1 MLREHGRSGYFE
13 PMARAGRTEPDSVSI
28 WLKLSA
34 EDAARMTQVL
44 ARPEFAGW
52 TRAEWC
58 LEMIQTAL
66 GYYTRPRWLSP
77 AGRGPRSAARGQEPE
92 PAPPAPEP
100 EPAAPE
106 PELAAPEPEPM
117 RPSPS
122 PLRRSPNRSAGARI
136 RPPPNRVRAAT
147 EAPTGST
154 EARTGS
160 TEAGCEPTRSRN
172 PKRQRRSRNPSHRRR
187 RLRPRSRRPRPECP
201 HPADARDYQT
211 GTCAVCG
218 AILWD

>member
-1 MLREHGRSGYFE
+1 MLCEHGRCGYFE

-66 GYYTRPRWLSP
+66 GYYTRPRP
-77 AGRGPRSAARGQEPE
+77 AAGADRERAPAAEPAPAERAPAESAPVEPAPVEEAATATTEAAEAAEAVEEPEPAEPE
-92 PAPPAPEP
+92 PAPSVAPEP
-100 EPAAPE
+100 VPDAPE
-106 PELAAPEPEPM
+106 PVADEPEP
-117 RPSPS
+117 PVQ
-122 PLRRSPNRSAGARI
+122 AD
-136 RPPPNRVRAAT
+136 
-147 EAPTGST
+147 
-154 EARTGS
+154 
-160 TEAGCEPTRSRN
+160 
-172 PKRQRRSRNPSHRRR
+172 
-187 RLRPRSRRPRPECP
+187 CP
-201 HPADARDYQT
+201 HPADARDYQS
-211 GTCAVCG
+211 GTCAACG

>member
-44 ARPEFAGW
+44 TRPEFAGW

-66 GYYTRPRWLSP
+66 GYYTRPRP
-77 AGRGPRSAARGQEPE
+77 AAGADGERAPAAEQAPAESAPAEEPE
-92 PAPPAPEP
+92 PAEP
-100 EPAAPE
+100 EPAGSVAPEAVPDAPE
-106 PELAAPEPEPM
+106 PVPDAPEPVADAPEPV
-117 RPSPS
+117 PDAPE
-122 PLRRSPNRSAGARI
+122 PVADEPE
-136 RPPPNRVRAAT
+136 PPVQAD
-147 EAPTGST
+147 
-154 EARTGS
+154 
-160 TEAGCEPTRSRN
+160 
-172 PKRQRRSRNPSHRRR
+172 
-187 RLRPRSRRPRPECP
+187 CP
-201 HPADARDYQT
+201 HPADARDYQS
-211 GTCAVCG
+211 GTCAACG

>member
-1 MLREHGRSGYFE
+1 MLCEHGRCGYFE
-13 PMARAGRTEPDSVSI
+13 AMARAGRTEPDSVSI

-66 GYYTRPRWLSP
+66 GYYTRPRP
-77 AGRGPRSAARGQEPE
+77 AAGADGERAPAAE
-92 PAPPAPEP
+92 PAPAESAPAEPAPAEDADEP
-100 EPAAPE
+100 EPAAGK
-106 PELAAPEPEPM
+106 PEPEPTDQ
-117 RPSPS
+117 PACS
-122 PLRRSPNRSAGARI
+122 
-136 RPPPNRVRAAT
+136 
-147 EAPTGST
+147 
-154 EARTGS
+154 
-160 TEAGCEPTRSRN
+160 
-172 PKRQRRSRNPSHRRR
+172 
-187 RLRPRSRRPRPECP
+187 

>member
-1 MLREHGRSGYFE
+1 MLCEHGRCGYFE

-66 GYYTRPRWLSP
+66 GYYTRPRPSAGADRERAP
-77 AGRGPRSAARGQEPE
+77 AAEPATAEEAAAEEAPVEPAPVEGAATAATATTEAVEAAEEPE
-92 PAPPAPEP
+92 PAEP
-100 EPAAPE
+100 EPAASV
-106 PELAAPEPEPM
+106 APEPVPDAPEPVADE
-117 RPSPS
+117 PE
-122 PLRRSPNRSAGARI
+122 
-136 RPPPNRVRAAT
+136 PPVQAD
-147 EAPTGST
+147 
-154 EARTGS
+154 
-160 TEAGCEPTRSRN
+160 
-172 PKRQRRSRNPSHRRR
+172 
-187 RLRPRSRRPRPECP
+187 CP
-201 HPADARDYQT
+201 HPADARDYQS
-211 GTCAVCG
+211 GTCAACG

>member
-1 MLREHGRSGYFE
+1 MLCEHGRCGYFE

-66 GYYTRPRWLSP
+66 GYYTRPRP
-77 AGRGPRSAARGQEPE
+77 AAGADRERAPAAEPAPAERAPAEEAPVEPAPVEGAATATTEAAEAAEEPE
-92 PAPPAPEP
+92 PAEP
-100 EPAAPE
+100 EPAASV
-106 PELAAPEPEPM
+106 APEPVPDAPEPVADE
-117 RPSPS
+117 PE
-122 PLRRSPNRSAGARI
+122 
-136 RPPPNRVRAAT
+136 PPVQAD
-147 EAPTGST
+147 
-154 EARTGS
+154 
-160 TEAGCEPTRSRN
+160 
-172 PKRQRRSRNPSHRRR
+172 
-187 RLRPRSRRPRPECP
+187 CP
-201 HPADARDYQT
+201 HPADARDYQS
-211 GTCAVCG
+211 GTCAACG

>member
-1 MLREHGRSGYFE
+1 MLCEHGRCGYFE

-66 GYYTRPRWLSP
+66 GYYTRPRP
-77 AGRGPRSAARGQEPE
+77 AARADGERAPAAEPAPAEPAPAEPTPVEEEAATTTEAVEVVEEPE
-92 PAPPAPEP
+92 PAEP
-100 EPAAPE
+100 EPAASV
-106 PELAAPEPEPM
+106 APEPVPDAPEPVADE
-117 RPSPS
+117 PE
-122 PLRRSPNRSAGARI
+122 
-136 RPPPNRVRAAT
+136 PPVQAD
-147 EAPTGST
+147 
-154 EARTGS
+154 
-160 TEAGCEPTRSRN
+160 
-172 PKRQRRSRNPSHRRR
+172 
-187 RLRPRSRRPRPECP
+187 CP
-201 HPADARDYQT
+201 HPADARDYQS
-211 GTCAVCG
+211 GTCAACG

>member
-44 ARPEFAGW
+44 TRPEFAGW

-66 GYYTRPRWLSP
+66 GYYTRPRP
-77 AGRGPRSAARGQEPE
+77 AESAPVKEPE
-92 PAPPAPEP
+92 PAEPEPAEPEPAEPEPARSAAPEPVADAPEPVADEP
-100 EPAAPE
+100 EPAAD
-106 PELAAPEPEPM
+106 EPEP
-117 RPSPS
+117 PVQ
-122 PLRRSPNRSAGARI
+122 A
-136 RPPPNRVRAAT
+136 
-147 EAPTGST
+147 
-154 EARTGS
+154 
-160 TEAGCEPTRSRN
+160 
-172 PKRQRRSRNPSHRRR
+172 Q
-187 RLRPRSRRPRPECP
+187 CP
-201 HPADARDYQT
+201 HPADARDYQS
-211 GTCAVCG
+211 GTCAACG

>member
-1 MLREHGRSGYFE
+1 MLCEHGRCGYFE

-66 GYYTRPRWLSP
+66 GYYTRPRPP
-77 AGRGPRSAARGQEPE
+77 AGADGERAPAAKPTPAESAPAEESATVTTEAVEEPE
-92 PAPPAPEP
+92 PAEP
-100 EPAAPE
+100 EPAASV
-106 PELAAPEPEPM
+106 APEPVPDAPEPVADE
-117 RPSPS
+117 PE
-122 PLRRSPNRSAGARI
+122 
-136 RPPPNRVRAAT
+136 PPVQAD
-147 EAPTGST
+147 
-154 EARTGS
+154 
-160 TEAGCEPTRSRN
+160 
-172 PKRQRRSRNPSHRRR
+172 
-187 RLRPRSRRPRPECP
+187 CP
-201 HPADARDYQT
+201 HPADARDYQS
-211 GTCAVCG
+211 GTCAACG

>member
-44 ARPEFAGW
+44 TRPEFAGW

-66 GYYTRPRWLSP
+66 GYYTRPRPSAGADGERAP
-77 AGRGPRSAARGQEPE
+77 AAE
-92 PAPPAPEP
+92 PAPAEPAPAESAPAEDADEP
-100 EPAAPE
+100 EPAAGKPE
-106 PELAAPEPEPM
+106 PAAGKPEPEP
-117 RPSPS
+117 
-122 PLRRSPNRSAGARI
+122 
-136 RPPPNRVRAAT
+136 
-147 EAPTGST
+147 
-154 EARTGS
+154 
-160 TEAGCEPTRSRN
+160 EPTDQPACS
-172 PKRQRRSRNPSHRRR
+172 
-187 RLRPRSRRPRPECP
+187 

>member
-1 MLREHGRSGYFE
+1 MLCEHDRCGYFE

-66 GYYTRPRWLSP
+66 GYYTRPRP
-77 AGRGPRSAARGQEPE
+77 AAGADGERAPAAEPGPAEPAPAEPAPPE
-92 PAPPAPEP
+92 PAPPEPAPAEPAPAEEAATATTKVVEEP
-100 EPAAPE
+100 EPAEPEPARSVAEPGPDAMELVSDAPE
-106 PELAAPEPEPM
+106 PVPDAPEPVADEPE
-117 RPSPS
+117 
-122 PLRRSPNRSAGARI
+122 
-136 RPPPNRVRAAT
+136 PPVQAD
-147 EAPTGST
+147 
-154 EARTGS
+154 
-160 TEAGCEPTRSRN
+160 
-172 PKRQRRSRNPSHRRR
+172 
-187 RLRPRSRRPRPECP
+187 CP
-201 HPADARDYQT
+201 HPADARDYQS
-211 GTCAVCG
+211 GTCAACG

>member
-13 PMARAGRTEPDSVSI
+13 PMAPAGRTEPDSVSI

-66 GYYTRPRWLSP
+66 GYYTRPRP
-77 AGRGPRSAARGQEPE
+77 AAGADGERAPAAE
-92 PAPPAPEP
+92 PAPAEPAPAESAPRICAAEDADEP
-100 EPAAPE
+100 EPAAGKPE
-106 PELAAPEPEPM
+106 PAADKPEPEPE
-117 RPSPS
+117 P
-122 PLRRSPNRSAGARI
+122 
-136 RPPPNRVRAAT
+136 
-147 EAPTGST
+147 
-154 EARTGS
+154 
-160 TEAGCEPTRSRN
+160 EPTDQPACS
-172 PKRQRRSRNPSHRRR
+172 
-187 RLRPRSRRPRPECP
+187 